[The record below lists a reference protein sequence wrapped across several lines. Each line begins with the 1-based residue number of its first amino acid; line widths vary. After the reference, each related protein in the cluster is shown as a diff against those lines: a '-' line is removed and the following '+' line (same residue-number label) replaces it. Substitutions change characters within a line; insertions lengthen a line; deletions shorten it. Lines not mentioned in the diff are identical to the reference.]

1 MQYRESDL
9 GFVQRLLEE
18 EGIYYYFR
26 HEEAKHTMVLADSIG
41 GHETAE
47 GYETVPY
54 TPEERQAAGAEE
66 HFWGMRVRKALYPGR
81 QAVLSG
87 YDPSEV
93 RPGQLR
99 FGETSSE
106 EPAPGSQFEY
116 YDYPGGLPWGAS
128 IRRAE
133 NGEVEFDDGSGW
145 KPATGNGAPMNK
157 AVIRYYI
164 LSKDPMPSPDGIRKK
179 ARAAF
184 DIAPDEPTGQLVKV
198 WERNDFGKWAFNLRR
213 GGRRTPYYI
222 HTTPEDE
229 YATAHG
235 LAFSLAQSHGCI
247 HIRPAD
253 RDTMIREG
261 YLAAGIRI
269 EVKGYKEK
277 GPP

>member
-1 MQYRESDL
+1 
-9 GFVQRLLEE
+9 
-18 EGIYYYFR
+18 
-26 HEEAKHTMVLADSIG
+26 
-41 GHETAE
+41 
-47 GYETVPY
+47 
-54 TPEERQAAGAEE
+54 
-66 HFWGMRVRKALYPGR
+66 
-81 QAVLSG
+81 
-87 YDPSEV
+87 
-93 RPGQLR
+93 
-99 FGETSSE
+99 
-106 EPAPGSQFEY
+106 
-116 YDYPGGLPWGAS
+116 
-128 IRRAE
+128 
-133 NGEVEFDDGSGW
+133 
-145 KPATGNGAPMNK
+145 MNK

-198 WERNDFGKWAFNLRR
+198 WERNDFGKWAFNVRR

-253 RDTMIREG
+253 RDTMITEG
-261 YLAAGIRI
+261 YLAAGTRI
-269 EVKGYKEK
+269 EVKGYKET